1 MSDEIAKLS
10 LALSYPGPGGESRK
24 VPATLLEAPFQAIN
38 VGRIDIPDGALL
50 GAPLVIPFGS
60 VGVGASLVLI
70 KNANNQDLALF
81 LAGATDEHCRI
92 PPGGVFLIGGSTPS
106 TNALT
111 EVTLELTADQVGDG
125 FVDYWVFGDSGD
137 QSPSSAGLS
146 LLDAVLAAFA
156 GTARP
161 LDIGGATVGTAER
174 FAREDHVHGSPRKDD
189 VQCIETANVADPT
202 LVTAADGVTLTAGQ
216 RVAFVGQTDK
226 TQNGIYSKP
235 ASGPLVRATDFDDAE
250 DIRFGSSFS
259 VLEGATYAGSE
270 WRLTSP
276 TSGTI
281 TLGTTDLVFERTDSD
296 ALIPRFS
303 DPGAHASATGVYTEA
318 TLTFASSIDSS
329 LTNLNVLYTHDNGV
343 IAALGGGA
351 KVPLLLEMHGY
362 NGVATEI
369 TTGDARRAAQRGF
382 AVGRVELRGRNGD
395 SGSADDSARELYDL
409 IDAIAAI
416 ESAHGS
422 VVDTTKIHLL
432 GFSGGGANTLALV
445 TKFPGLAITAVSCF
459 GFGDYGASNSR
470 SFWAL
475 STGDQATIETRI
487 GNRLADIK
495 PYVSRNANLTIGKA
509 LPLSSTKLVM
519 LWDSADTQTFALQ
532 RETRDAL
539 LAAGVAQS
547 QWYWQESTDG
557 HWAHGYV
564 ADNANLMQAEN
575 VIFNRL
581 SEAAPTFAKVGTI
594 DVNGYIVTPAWELWT
609 GDPTDYDPR
618 TSGNGGKKHRVR
630 VDFDETSMHF
640 SVRSL
645 TGACNVT
652 IRRRSNG
659 LELAQALA
667 ADATATFELDQA
679 KHLGEAIIG
688 TRLSYSTLYGVR
700 EADTTE
706 PESGETVVDWLELSG
721 NGSTLPAT
729 GGTPLFFPTPKR
741 VLFDASSKFA
751 VDNDIV
757 ATADFWF
764 AFVFSLSSQT
774 NYAPVCWFDKTDGT
788 VARVNLQIDST
799 HVMCAIRNTAGTDVY
814 ATKAVTLVNDQWYLA
829 ICERIGSNFSCTVN
843 NLSAATVATPGGTI
857 IGNRLQVGIGRQAGS
872 DFFGFAGYGKAL
884 AGAPGRSLSAGE
896 RARLYQFAQLIHG
909 VV

>member
-1 MSDEIAKLS
+1 MALESSIEAVLNRIATGKIPWKLAVRGVVTANHALS
-10 LALSYPGPGGESRK
+10 GLTTENGVTFQEGDRALVTGQTLGAQNCIYYTSSGAWQRAQDVAAENFLVVGMIVLALEG
-24 VPATLLEAPFQAIN
+24 TQ
-38 VGRIDIPDGALL
+38 
-50 GAPLVIPFGS
+50 
-60 VGVGASLVLI
+60 
-70 KNANNQDLALF
+70 
-81 LAGATDEHCRI
+81 
-92 PPGGVFLIGGSTPS
+92 
-106 TNALT
+106 
-111 EVTLELTADQVGDG
+111 
-125 FVDYWVFGDSGD
+125 
-137 QSPSSAGLS
+137 AGL
-146 LLDAVLAAFA
+146 
-156 GTARP
+156 
-161 LDIGGATVGTAER
+161 
-174 FAREDHVHGSPRKDD
+174 
-189 VQCIETANVADPT
+189 
-202 LVTAADGVTLTAGQ
+202 
-216 RVAFVGQTDK
+216 
-226 TQNGIYSKP
+226 
-235 ASGPLVRATDFDDAE
+235 
-250 DIRFGSSFS
+250 
-259 VLEGATYAGSE
+259 
-270 WRLTSP
+270 WRLSSP
-276 TSGTI
+276 TNGTI
-281 TLGTTDLVFERTDSD
+281 TLGSTPLTFVPLAD
-296 ALIPRFS
+296 ALPLRPTYV
-303 DPGAHASATGVYTEA
+303 DPGVHASATGVYTES
-318 TLTFASSIDSS
+318 TLTFASSIDSA
-329 LTNLNVLYTHDNGV
+329 LTTLTALYTHDNGV
-343 IAALGGGA
+343 AAYHTAAGTKMSLVA
-351 KVPLLLEMHGY
+351 ELHGY
-362 NGVATEI
+362 NGDENSI
-369 TTGDARRAAQRGF
+369 TPTDARRAASRDC
-382 AVGRVELRGRNGD
+382 AVIRIGMRGRTGQP
-395 SGSADDSARELYDL
+395 GSADDSARELYDIL
-409 IDAIAAI
+409 DAIAAVA
-416 ESAHGS
+416 SAHGTI
-422 VVDTTKIHLL
+422 VDTARLHVI
-432 GFSGGGANTLALV
+432 GFSGGGANTLALM

-459 GFGDYGASNSR
+459 GFGDYGVSNTR

-475 STGDQATIETRI
+475 SGSDQATLETRI
-487 GNRLADIK
+487 GPRLADIK
-495 PYVSRNANLTIGKA
+495 PFVSRNANLTIGKS

-539 LAAGVAQS
+539 LAAGVDQS
-547 QWYWQESTDG
+547 RWYWQESTDG

-564 ADNANLMQAEN
+564 ADNPYLKEAEN
-575 VIFNRL
+575 VIFNRVN
-581 SEAAPTFAKVGTI
+581 EAAPTFAKVGTI

-751 VDNDIV
+751 VDNDLV
-757 ATADFWF
+757 VTADFWF

-843 NLSAATVATPGGTI
+843 NLSPATVATPGGTI

-896 RARLYQFAQLIHG
+896 RARLYKFAQLIHG
-909 VV
+909 VT